1 MSVAI
6 GKFFQYPARWAKKA
20 VKIRERETHSVQF
33 SIKMAFYQVCC
44 LALRL
49 MSTRYNNIAALFVIY
64 YWFLS
69 LSDPGRIHAE
79 FPLIVFLS
87 DHIKPLIRR
96 FFAVFEKKWMEI

>member
-1 MSVAI
+1 METRINLLRQRIKKARLWPLTVAI

-49 MSTRYNNIAALFVIY
+49 MSALV
-64 YWFLS
+64 S
-69 LSDPGRIHAE
+69 T
-79 FPLIVFLS
+79 
-87 DHIKPLIRR
+87 
-96 FFAVFEKKWMEI
+96 